1 RGAPAAK
8 HPAQRRAA
16 RRSRNADDGRQHD
29 AMWRVD
35 DAESIL
41 RREVVV
47 VLGESAAGA
56 ERVRLSPLIVP
67 AAAPGVVELTAP
79 HLGRPLFQLDGN
91 GAVLALAARGRLH
104 LTDVLELRIRPQQ
117 LTGADGRTGHAR

>member
-1 RGAPAAK
+1 
-8 HPAQRRAA
+8 
-16 RRSRNADDGRQHD
+16 
-29 AMWRVD
+29 MWRVD

-91 GAVLALAARGRLH
+91 GVVLVLAARGRLH

-117 LTGADGRTGHAR
+117 LTGEDGRTGAERSGAGHAEERVRHRPPQRGRVPLSACV